1 MQLNTLWCYQGRDNA
16 FRFLAITF
24 ASFSFL
30 FLVSVVFP
38 QSVIIL
44 ISALLTTTVISLSA
58 LRRLYDAERP
68 IFWVLLSALPHLLF
82 VLSCYFFESFTAIAG
97 VGLLGIACS
106 VFISFF
112 PTHGQNVSYVEG
124 YYGPKAL
131 VESVLGGARKR
142 REPQVFG
149 QAAREDI
156 KPMAAELH
164 QVVDHGR
171 GHNDTPDFG
180 THQVVF
186 DDTEMTNTEIKHI
199 ATEHLE
205 TDTTDAPLVA
215 PMRFSTHSDSGR
227 SQDQVPES
235 MSAFKQS
242 WQASHRFDVDRDAL
256 DTGSV
261 TELLKSWLNRVK
273 EHHIPVMLGVKVLGV
288 LLVSSLIV
296 WLLVS
301 LTNGSNSKDIT
312 EDKVTELASK
322 QVDRVIAKLPDGF
335 WIIMQDSIFI
345 IRWLGDTD
353 TAKNLWRL
361 DTAQGDKSCSELVFN
376 DGSEYRPIRVDLMS
390 DEASEARFSPLDNK
404 SIINHIAMRGS
415 FKLCGYDFSLKG
427 SQATLMQHQEF
438 ADYLPTD

>member
-16 FRFLAITF
+16 FRFLAIIL

-30 FLVSVVFP
+30 FLVGIVFP
-38 QSVIIL
+38 QSMIIL
-44 ISALLTTTVISLSA
+44 FAALLTTTVISLSA
-58 LRRLYDAERP
+58 LRRLHDAGRP
-68 IFWVLLSALPHLLF
+68 IFWVLLAVLPHLLF
-82 VLSCYFFESFTAIAG
+82 VLSCYLFWPFAAIAG

-112 PTHGQNVSYVEG
+112 PAISQKVPYVEG
-124 YYGPKAL
+124 YYGPKAQ
-131 VESVLGGARKR
+131 VKSELGGVRKR

-149 QAAREDI
+149 QAARADV
-156 KPMAAELH
+156 KPMAAEVH
-164 QVVDHGR
+164 HVADDERGQNEVSDIGAHHASFDHAEVEV
-171 GHNDTPDFG
+171 NE
-180 THQVVF
+180 
-186 DDTEMTNTEIKHI
+186 TEHTNSKHI
-199 ATEHLE
+199 DI
-205 TDTTDAPLVA
+205 DTTDEPLVA
-215 PMRFSTHSDSGR
+215 SMRFSAI
-227 SQDQVPES
+227 DQAPES

-261 TELLKSWLNRVK
+261 TELIKSWLNRLK
-273 EHHIPVMLGVKVLGV
+273 EHHIPVILGAKVLGV
-288 LLVSSLIV
+288 LLVSGLIV

-301 LTNGSNSKDIT
+301 LTNSGDSDEKAIA
-312 EDKVTELASK
+312 KVNVTQSGK
-322 QVDRVIAKLPDGF
+322 IDRVSAKLPDGF
-335 WIIMQDSIFI
+335 WIVMQDSIFI
-345 IRWLGDTD
+345 VRWLGDTD

-361 DTAQGDKSCSELVFN
+361 DTAQGDKTCSELVFN
-376 DGSEYRPIRVDLMS
+376 DGSEYRPISVDLMS
-390 DEASEARFSPLDNK
+390 DEATEARFSPLDNK